1 MALIDELQSAICTV
15 QYSDGTGPSAHSY
28 RSYSRRYDMAGGA
41 LSVAFAHD
49 AKKKKKFGLEQIQ
62 NLI

>member
-28 RSYSRRYDMAGGA
+28 RSYSQRYDMADGA
-41 LSVAFAHD
+41 FSVAFAHD
-49 AKKKKKFGLEQIQ
+49 AKKTVWFRTNSEI

>member
-28 RSYSRRYDMAGGA
+28 RSYSQRYDMAGGA

-49 AKKKKKFGLEQIQ
+49 AKKNSLV
-62 NLI
+62 